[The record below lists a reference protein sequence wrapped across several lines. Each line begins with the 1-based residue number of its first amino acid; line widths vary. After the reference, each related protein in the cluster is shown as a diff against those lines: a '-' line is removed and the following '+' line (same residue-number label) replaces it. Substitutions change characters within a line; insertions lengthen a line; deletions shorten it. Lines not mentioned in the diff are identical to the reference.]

1 MIQNQDFIQEFVDEA
16 KAHLEKLEACLIK
29 KSNFFTEES
38 INEIFR
44 AVHSIKGTAG
54 FFGLVKIVELSHLM
68 ENVIGEFRSGSILLE
83 EGDVDLLL
91 ASSDVLK
98 EMVYNVSNSENVD
111 IGEIKVK
118 LTEILEKV
126 ANSKGKDS
134 DSDSPK
140 LVEIKKRSRF
150 NIDGLNY
157 TLIKDSIRYGHR
169 VYEIS
174 LNMNGDLLDYEEGPI
189 KLFNSIQSIGMLVDM
204 KMDYSKINSLED
216 VLKALDDENFDVK
229 LDILMT
235 TVLDK
240 KLLAG
245 TLDIIEENI
254 IELTEIDDKVEVK
267 KHIEENKVEG
277 KGVLPRKVIN
287 EDPKENSKEIS
298 KGNIEKKSEEKSA
311 VKKRE
316 ASKKEPTQNAS
327 EEKAVFSSVSDET
340 IRVHLSVLNDLLNM
354 ASEMVLARNQ
364 LLSTLENHKK
374 NIGGLSSIL
383 QNVDYL
389 TSSMQEKIMQ
399 TRMQPVGNIFNKF
412 PRVIR
417 DISRN
422 LSKEIELIIEG
433 ADVELDK
440 SIIEG
445 LGDPLTHL
453 IRNSAD
459 HGLELPD
466 EREAEGKA
474 RTGIIKLRAYHEC
487 GAVNIDIIDDGKG
500 MDAEKIKNSALEK
513 GVLGKAELDAM
524 SEQDIIK
531 LIFRPG
537 FSTAKKLTDVSGRGV
552 GMDVVK
558 TNIEKLGGSVEIFTV
573 IGEGT
578 TVRLILPLTLAIVQ
592 SLVVATCGH
601 RFIIPQVD
609 VQEIVRINDDD
620 SKKIEF
626 VQNAEVFRLRG
637 KLIPIVHLS
646 KVLNIDK
653 EESQENGIR
662 VLIIRQGKRLF
673 GLAVEDVLGSEE
685 TLVKPVPPYLKDC
698 MAYSGVTILG
708 DGKTA
713 MIIDSEGIVKISDL
727 KFLDNNDAFSDD
739 EENQSNLNETQN
751 LLLFKCSGNEL
762 YALDIA
768 MVSRIEKIKIS
779 EIETI
784 GNKMYVNH
792 RGNSLRIIRPE
803 DYLDVTGGALSGE
816 FAYIIIPKLVKH
828 PMGILTSAI
837 HDNIKVSLK
846 LDNQEIKMNGLIGS
860 SIYQNKIM
868 LIINIYEL
876 FEMADPERNETIQYD
891 YRKGKSVLIVEDTP
905 FFQQMT
911 QNYLLGAGYE
921 VYLANNGREALD
933 LLGHSMVDVVISDVQ
948 MPVMDG
954 YEFVKRMKESTSLSH
969 IPVIAVTSM
978 TGEYNKSIGLEKGFD
993 YYEYKL
999 DRDRLLKVIDIAIG
1013 G

>member
-1 MIQNQDFIQEFVDEA
+1 
-16 KAHLEKLEACLIK
+16 
-29 KSNFFTEES
+29 
-38 INEIFR
+38 
-44 AVHSIKGTAG
+44 
-54 FFGLVKIVELSHLM
+54 M

-83 EGDVDLLL
+83 DEDVDLLL

-118 LTEILEKV
+118 LTEILEK
-126 ANSKGKDS
+126 ASNSKGKNDDS
-134 DSDSPK
+134 ESPK
-140 LVEIKKRSRF
+140 LLEIKKKSRF

-298 KGNIEKKSEEKSA
+298 KENIEKKSEGKSA
-311 VKKRE
+311 AKK
-316 ASKKEPTQNAS
+316 
-327 EEKAVFSSVSDET
+327 
-340 IRVHLSVLNDLLNM
+340 
-354 ASEMVLARNQ
+354 
-364 LLSTLENHKK
+364 
-374 NIGGLSSIL
+374 
-383 QNVDYL
+383 
-389 TSSMQEKIMQ
+389 
-399 TRMQPVGNIFNKF
+399 
-412 PRVIR
+412 
-417 DISRN
+417 
-422 LSKEIELIIEG
+422 
-433 ADVELDK
+433 
-440 SIIEG
+440 
-445 LGDPLTHL
+445 
-453 IRNSAD
+453 
-459 HGLELPD
+459 
-466 EREAEGKA
+466 REAEGKA

-537 FSTAKKLTDVSGRGV
+537 FSTARKLTDVSGRGV

-739 EENQSNLNETQN
+739 EANQSNLNETQN

-792 RGNSLRIIRPE
+792 RGNSLRIIKPE

-816 FAYIIIPKLVKH
+816 YAYIIIPKLVKH

-954 YEFVKRMKESTSLSH
+954 YEFVKRMKESTALSH

>member
-29 KSNFFTEES
+29 KSNFFTEDT

-111 IGEIKVK
+111 IGEIKIK
-118 LTEILEKV
+118 LTHILEKA
-126 ANSKGKDS
+126 ANTKGKTD
-134 DSDSPK
+134 DPDSPK
-140 LVEIKKRSRF
+140 LLEIKKKSRF

-157 TLIKDSIRYGHR
+157 NLLKDSIRYGHR
-169 VYEIS
+169 VYEIG

-229 LDILMT
+229 LDILIT

-254 IELTEIDDKVEVK
+254 TELAEIDDKEDTN
-267 KHIEENKVEG
+267 KHIDYNKTEI
-277 KGVLPRKVIN
+277 K
-287 EDPKENSKEIS
+287 KEAVKEPT
-298 KGNIEKKSEEKSA
+298 KENIEKKSEEKS
-311 VKKRE
+311 VTKKREVLKKE
-316 ASKKEPTQNAS
+316 ASKKDASQNES
-327 EEKAVFSSVSDET
+327 EEKTVFSNVSDET

-374 NIGGLSSIL
+374 NITGLSSIL

-417 DISRN
+417 DISRS

-466 EREAEGKA
+466 EREANGKA

-513 GVLGKAELDAM
+513 GVLTKAELDVM
-524 SEQDIIK
+524 SEQEIIK

-609 VQEIVRINDDD
+609 VQEIVRIKDDE

-653 EESQENGIR
+653 EEDSENGIR

-713 MIIDSEGIVKISDL
+713 MIIDAEGIVKISDL
-727 KFLDNNDAFSDD
+727 KFMDNNDAFSDD
-739 EENQSNLNETQN
+739 EGNQSNLNEIQN
-751 LLLFKCSGNEL
+751 LLLFKCSGSEL

-779 EIETI
+779 DIETI

-792 RGNSLRIIRPE
+792 RGESLRIIRPE

-816 FAYIIIPKLVKH
+816 FAYIIIPKLVRH
-828 PMGILTSAI
+828 PMGILTSDI

-860 SIYQNKIM
+860 SIYQDKIM

-933 LLGHSMVDVVISDVQ
+933 LLSHSTVDVVISDVQ

-954 YEFVKRMKESTSLSH
+954 YEFVKRMKESTALSH

-978 TGEYNKSIGLEKGFD
+978 TGEYNKNIGLEKGFD

>member
-1 MIQNQDFIQEFVDEA
+1 
-16 KAHLEKLEACLIK
+16 
-29 KSNFFTEES
+29 
-38 INEIFR
+38 
-44 AVHSIKGTAG
+44 
-54 FFGLVKIVELSHLM
+54 
-68 ENVIGEFRSGSILLE
+68 
-83 EGDVDLLL
+83 LL

-98 EMVYNVSNSENVD
+98 EMVYNVSNSDNVD
-111 IGEIKVK
+111 ISEIK
-118 LTEILEKV
+118 TELMHVLEK
-126 ANSKGKDS
+126 ASNSKGKGD
-134 DSDSPK
+134 DADSPK
-140 LVEIKKRSRF
+140 LLAIKKRSSF

-157 TLIKDSIRYGHR
+157 SLLKDNIRYGHF

-189 KLFNSIQSIGMLVDM
+189 KLFNAIQSIGMLVDM

-216 VLKALDDENFDVK
+216 VLKALDDESFDVK
-229 LDILMT
+229 LDILIT

-240 KLLAG
+240 KLLAS

-254 IELTEIDDKVEVK
+254 IELTEADEKQDVK
-267 KHIEENKVEG
+267 KHIKDDRLESKKEIYKEQ
-277 KGVLPRKVIN
+277 
-287 EDPKENSKEIS
+287 PKENV
-298 KGNIEKKSEEKSA
+298 EKNLEAKSA

-316 ASKKEPTQNAS
+316 TPKKEPTQNIS
-327 EEKAVFSSVSDET
+327 EEKTVFSNVSDET

-466 EREAEGKA
+466 EREANGKA

-513 GVLGKAELDAM
+513 GVLTKAELDVM
-524 SEQDIIK
+524 SEQEIIK

-609 VQEIVRINDDD
+609 VQEIVRIKDDE

-653 EESQENGIR
+653 EENQENGIR

-713 MIIDSEGIVKISDL
+713 MIIDAEGIVKISDL
-727 KFLDNNDAFSDD
+727 RFLDNNDAFSDNQA
-739 EENQSNLNETQN
+739 NQSNLNETQN
-751 LLLFKCSGNEL
+751 LLLFKCSGSEL

-779 EIETI
+779 DIETI

-803 DYLDVTGGALSGE
+803 DYLEVTGGALSGE

-860 SIYQNKIM
+860 SIYRDKIM

-933 LLGHSMVDVVISDVQ
+933 LLSHSMVDVVISDVQ

-954 YEFVKRMKESTSLSH
+954 YEFVKRMKESTALSH

-978 TGEYNKSIGLEKGFD
+978 TGEYNKNIGLEKGFD

>member
-1 MIQNQDFIQEFVDEA
+1 MGGLILIRNQEFVQEFVDEA
-16 KAHLEKLEACLIK
+16 KSHLEHLEACLIK
-29 KSNFFTEES
+29 KADFFTEET
-38 INEIFR
+38 INDIFR

-54 FFGLVKIVELSHLM
+54 FFGLLKIVELSHIM
-68 ENVIGEFRSGSILLE
+68 ETVIGEFRNGVLILE
-83 EGDVDLLL
+83 EKDIDLLL
-91 ASSDVLK
+91 NANDVLK
-98 EMVYNVSNSENVD
+98 EMVHNVKESENV
-111 IGEIKVK
+111 EISDVK
-118 LTEILEKV
+118 KNLEKLLEKSEE
-126 ANSKGKDS
+126 SKNKS
-134 DSDSPK
+134 EDSPK
-140 LVEIKKRSRF
+140 FNEIKKKSKF
-150 NIDGLNY
+150 NLEGLNS
-157 TLIKDSIRYGHR
+157 TLIKDSLRYGHH

-174 LNMNGDLLDYEEGPI
+174 LKMNGDLLAYEDGPV
-189 KLFNSIQSIGMLVDM
+189 KLFNTIQSVGMLVDM
-204 KMDYSKINSLED
+204 KMDYSKITSLED
-216 VLKALDDENFDVK
+216 VLKALDDENFDVT
-229 LDILMT
+229 LDIILT

-240 KLLAG
+240 KLLSE
-245 TLDIIEENI
+245 TISILYDNI
-254 IELTEIDDKVEVK
+254 RELTV
-267 KHIEENKVEG
+267 
-277 KGVLPRKVIN
+277 
-287 EDPKENSKEIS
+287 
-298 KGNIEKKSEEKSA
+298 EEKTESSNKI
-311 VKKRE
+311 VDVE
-316 ASKKEPTQNAS
+316 LNKKEVTKKEVTKKDLSKIDNINKQVAN
-327 EEKAVFSSVSDET
+327 EEKTSISGSDET

-374 NIGGLSSIL
+374 SINGLSSIL

-422 LSKEIELIIEG
+422 LSKEIELVIEG

-459 HGLELPD
+459 HGIELPD
-466 EREAEGKA
+466 EREECGKSRLA
-474 RTGIIKLRAYHEC
+474 VIKLRAYHEC

-500 MDAEKIKNSALEK
+500 IDAEKIKKSALEK
-513 GVLGKAELDAM
+513 GVMTQTEIDSM
-524 SEQDIIK
+524 SEKELIK
-531 LIFRPG
+531 LIFKPG

-573 IGEGT
+573 LGEGT

-592 SLVVATCGH
+592 SLVVSTCGH

-609 VQEIVRINDDD
+609 VQEIVRINEDEL
-620 SKKIEF
+620 KKIEY
-626 VQNAEVFRLRG
+626 VQDAEVFRLRG
-637 KLIPIVHLS
+637 QLIPVVHLS
-646 KVLNIDK
+646 KVLKISNETDI
-653 EESQENGIR
+653 SNGGIR
-662 VLIIRQGKRLF
+662 VLIIRQGKRSF

-685 TLVKPVPPYLKDC
+685 TLVKPVPLYLKDC
-698 MAYSGVTILG
+698 LAYSGVTILG

-727 KFLDNNDAFSDD
+727 KFLEGD
-739 EENQSNLNETQN
+739 ESFDETIEKQTNLNESQN

-768 MVSRIEKIKIS
+768 MVSRIEKINLS
-779 EIETI
+779 EIEKI
-784 GNKMYVNH
+784 GDKMYINH
-792 RGNSLRIIRPE
+792 RGKSLRIIRPE
-803 DYLDVTGGALSGE
+803 DYLEVTSGE
-816 FAYIIIPKLVKH
+816 IDKDFAYIIIPKLVRH
-828 PMGILTSAI
+828 PMGILAKSI
-837 HDNIKVSLK
+837 QDNIKVSLK
-846 LDNQEIKMNGLIGS
+846 LDDEEIKMDGLIGS
-860 SIYQNKIM
+860 SIYENKIM
-868 LIINIYEL
+868 LVINIYEL
-876 FEMADPERNETIQYD
+876 FEIADPERNEKQQND
-891 YRKGKSVLIVEDTP
+891 YRKGKSILLVEDTP

-911 QNYLLGAGYE
+911 QNYLLGAGYK
-921 VYLANNGREALD
+921 VYLANNGREGLD
-933 LLGHSMVDVVISDVQ
+933 ILSHTKVDVIISDVQ

-954 YEFVKRMKESTSLSH
+954 YEFVKRLKESSILSN

-978 TGEYNKSIGLEKGFD
+978 TGDYNRNIGLEKGFD

>member
-29 KSNFFTEES
+29 KSNFFVEETV
-38 INEIFR
+38 NEIFR

-98 EMVYNVSNSENVD
+98 EMVYNVSNSDNVD
-111 IGEIKVK
+111 ISEIK
-118 LTEILEKV
+118 TELMHVLEK
-126 ANSKGKDS
+126 ASNSKGKGD
-134 DSDSPK
+134 DDDSPK
-140 LVEIKKRSRF
+140 LLAIKKKSSF

-157 TLIKDSIRYGHR
+157 SLLKDNIRYGHF

-189 KLFNSIQSIGMLVDM
+189 KLFNAIQSIGMLVDM

-216 VLKALDDENFDVK
+216 VLKALDDESFDVK
-229 LDILMT
+229 LDILIT

-240 KLLAG
+240 KLLAS

-254 IELTEIDDKVEVK
+254 TELTEANEKQDVK
-267 KHIEENKVEG
+267 NHIEDNKLENK
-277 KGVLPRKVIN
+277 
-287 EDPKENSKEIS
+287 KEIS
-298 KGNIEKKSEEKSA
+298 KEQPKENIEKNLEAKSA
-311 VKKRE
+311 AKRRE
-316 ASKKEPTQNAS
+316 TSKKEPTNNTS
-327 EEKAVFSSVSDET
+327 EEKTVFSNVSDET

-466 EREAEGKA
+466 EREANGKA

-513 GVLGKAELDAM
+513 GVLTKAELDVM
-524 SEQDIIK
+524 SEQEIIK

-609 VQEIVRINDDD
+609 VQEIVRIKDDE

-653 EESQENGIR
+653 EEDQENGIR

-713 MIIDSEGIVKISDL
+713 MIIDAEGIVKISDL
-727 KFLDNNDAFSDD
+727 RFLDNNDAFSDD
-739 EENQSNLNETQN
+739 QANQSNLNETQN
-751 LLLFKCSGNEL
+751 LLLFKCSGSEL

-779 EIETI
+779 DIETI

-803 DYLDVTGGALSGE
+803 DYLEVTGGALSGE

-846 LDNQEIKMNGLIGS
+846 LDNQEIRMNGLIGS
-860 SIYQNKIM
+860 SIYRDKIM

-933 LLGHSMVDVVISDVQ
+933 LLSHSMVDVVISDVQ

-954 YEFVKRMKESTSLSH
+954 YEFVKRMKESTALSH

-978 TGEYNKSIGLEKGFD
+978 TGEYNKNIGLEKGFD

>member
-1 MIQNQDFIQEFVDEA
+1 MGGLNLIRNQDFIQEFVDEA
-16 KAHLEKLEACLIK
+16 KSHLEHLEACLIK
-29 KSNFFTEES
+29 KADFFTEET
-38 INEIFR
+38 INDIFR

-54 FFGLVKIVELSHLM
+54 FFGLINIVELSHIM
-68 ENVIGEFRSGSILLE
+68 ETVIGAFRSGAVLLDE
-83 EGDVDLLL
+83 KDLDLLL
-91 ASSDVLK
+91 VANDVLK
-98 EMVYNVSNSENVD
+98 EMVHNVSESENVD
-111 IGEIKVK
+111 ISEVK
-118 LTEILEKV
+118 KALSKILERSDG
-126 ANSKGKDS
+126 SKEKENE
-134 DSDSPK
+134 SPK
-140 LVEIKKRSRF
+140 FIAIKEKSKF
-150 NIDGLNY
+150 KLEGLNAV
-157 TLIKDSIRYGHR
+157 LIKDSLRYGHH
-169 VYEIS
+169 VYELI
-174 LNMNGDLLDYEEGPI
+174 LKMNGDLLEYEDGPV
-189 KLFNSIQSIGMLVDM
+189 KLFNTIQSIGMLVDM
-204 KMDYSKINSLED
+204 SMDYSKITSLED
-216 VLKALDDENFDVK
+216 VLKALEDEDFDVT
-229 LDILMT
+229 LDLIIT

-240 KLLAG
+240 KLLAQ
-245 TLDIIEENI
+245 TIDISEESI
-254 IELTEIDDKVEVK
+254 SELTEENVVKVELVAK
-267 KHIEENKVEG
+267 KEAPLPKQSEIPKKEE
-277 KGVLPRKVIN
+277 
-287 EDPKENSKEIS
+287 
-298 KGNIEKKSEEKSA
+298 
-311 VKKRE
+311 
-316 ASKKEPTQNAS
+316 SKKEPQKKEIPKKEPPKKDTS
-327 EEKAVFSSVSDET
+327 LEEKSITSSTGDET

-364 LLSTLENHKK
+364 LLSTLEDHKK
-374 NIGGLSSIL
+374 SIIGLSSIL

-417 DISRN
+417 DISKN

-466 EREAEGKA
+466 EREANGKS

-500 MDAEKIKNSALEK
+500 MDAEKIKKSALEK
-513 GVLGKAELDAM
+513 GVLAQSELDSM
-524 SEQDIIK
+524 SESEIIK

-537 FSTAKKLTDVSGRGV
+537 FSTAQKLTDVSGRGV

-558 TNIEKLGGSVEIFTV
+558 TNIEKLGGSVEIFTT

-592 SLVVATCGH
+592 SLVVSTCGH

-609 VQEIVRINDDD
+609 VQEIVRIKDDEL
-620 SKKIEF
+620 KKIEF
-626 VQNAEVFRLRG
+626 VQNAEVLRLRG
-637 KLIPIVHLS
+637 QLIPVVHLS
-646 KVLNIDK
+646 KVLKISG
-653 EESQENGIR
+653 ESECEKGIR
-662 VLIIRQGKRLF
+662 VLIIRQGKRRF

-685 TLVKPVPPYLKDC
+685 TLVKPVPMYLKDC
-698 MAYSGVTILG
+698 LAYSGVTILG

-713 MIIDSEGIVKISDL
+713 MIIDAEGIVRISEL
-727 KFLDNNDAFSDD
+727 KFLDGSEAFA
-739 EENQSNLNETQN
+739 ENLENQSNLNETQN

-768 MVSRIEKIKIS
+768 MVSRIEKIRLA

-792 RGNSLRIIRPE
+792 RGDSLRIIKPE
-803 DYLDVTGGALSGE
+803 DYLDVSSCELSQE
-816 FAYIIIPKLVKH
+816 FAYIIIPKLVRH
-828 PMGILTSAI
+828 PMGILAKSI
-837 HDNIKVSLK
+837 QDNIKVSLK
-846 LDNQEIKMNGLIGS
+846 LDDQEIKMKGLIGS
-860 SIYQNKIM
+860 SIYDNKIM
-868 LIINIYEL
+868 LVINIYEL
-876 FEMADPERNETIQYD
+876 FEIADPDRNENVQHD
-891 YRKGKSVLIVEDTP
+891 YRKGKSVLVVEDTP

-911 QNYLLGAGYE
+911 QNYLLGAGYQ

-933 LLGHSMVDVVISDVQ
+933 LLSHSMVDVVISDVQ
-948 MPVMDG
+948 MPIMDG
-954 YEFVKRMKESTSLSH
+954 YEFVKRMKESASLSN

-978 TGEYNKSIGLEKGFD
+978 TGDYNRSIGLEKGFD

>member
-29 KSNFFTEES
+29 KSNFFTEDT

-83 EGDVDLLL
+83 DEDVDLLL

-98 EMVYNVSNSENVD
+98 EMVYNVSDSENIYID
-111 IGEIKVK
+111 EIKLK
-118 LTEILEKV
+118 LTSILEK
-126 ANSKGKDS
+126 ASNSKGKNDDS
-134 DSDSPK
+134 ESPK
-140 LVEIKKRSRF
+140 LLEIKKKSRF

-189 KLFNSIQSIGMLVDM
+189 KLFNSIQSIGMLIDM

-216 VLKALDDENFDVK
+216 VLKALEDENFDVK
-229 LDILMT
+229 LDILLT
-235 TVLDK
+235 TVLEK

-254 IELTEIDDKVEVK
+254 TEITEDGDEEDLK
-267 KHIEENKVEG
+267 KHIESNKIE
-277 KGVLPRKVIN
+277 
-287 EDPKENSKEIS
+287 PKKESQQESKKEVT
-298 KGNIEKKSEEKSA
+298 KKNLDIKTDTKKIP
-311 VKKRE
+311 KKRE
-316 ASKKEPTQNAS
+316 ASEKEPSQNVS
-327 EEKAVFSSVSDET
+327 EEKAIFSNVSDET

-466 EREAEGKA
+466 EREANGKA

-513 GVLGKAELDAM
+513 GVLTRAELDLM

-558 TNIEKLGGSVEIFTV
+558 TNIEKIGGSVEIFTV

-592 SLVVATCGH
+592 SLVVATCGN

-609 VQEIVRINDDD
+609 VQEIVRIKDDD
-620 SKKIEF
+620 VKKIEF
-626 VQNAEVFRLRG
+626 VQDAEVFRLRG
-637 KLIPIVHLS
+637 KLIPIIHLS
-646 KVLNIDK
+646 KVLKIDK
-653 EESQENGIR
+653 KENQDNGIR

-713 MIIDSEGIVKISDL
+713 MIIDAEGIVKISDL
-727 KFLDNNDAFSDD
+727 KFLDDSDAFLND
-739 EENQSNLNETQN
+739 EANQNNLNEIQN

-768 MVSRIEKIKIS
+768 MVSRIEKIKVSDI
-779 EIETI
+779 EII

-803 DYLDVTGGALSGE
+803 DYLDVTGGTLSDE
-816 FAYIIIPKLVKH
+816 FAYIIIPKLVQH

-837 HDNIKVSLK
+837 KDNIKVSLK

-860 SIYQNKIM
+860 SIYDDKIM

-921 VYLANNGREALD
+921 VYIANNGREALD
-933 LLGHSMVDVVISDVQ
+933 LLSHSMVDVVISDVQ

-954 YEFVKRMKESTSLSH
+954 YEFVKRMKESTTLSQ

>member
-29 KSNFFTEES
+29 KSNFFVEETV
-38 INEIFR
+38 NEIFR

-98 EMVYNVSNSENVD
+98 EMVYNVSNSDNVD
-111 IGEIKVK
+111 ISEIK
-118 LTEILEKV
+118 TELMHVLEK
-126 ANSKGKDS
+126 ASNSKGKGD
-134 DSDSPK
+134 DDDSPK
-140 LVEIKKRSRF
+140 LLAIKKKSSF

-157 TLIKDSIRYGHR
+157 SLLKDNIRYGHF

-189 KLFNSIQSIGMLVDM
+189 KLFNAIQSIGMLVDM

-216 VLKALDDENFDVK
+216 VLKALDDESFDVK
-229 LDILMT
+229 LDILIT

-240 KLLAG
+240 KLLAS

-254 IELTEIDDKVEVK
+254 IELTEANEKQDVK
-267 KHIEENKVEG
+267 NHIEDNKLENK
-277 KGVLPRKVIN
+277 
-287 EDPKENSKEIS
+287 KEIS
-298 KGNIEKKSEEKSA
+298 KEQPKENIEKNLEAKSA
-311 VKKRE
+311 AQKRE
-316 ASKKEPTQNAS
+316 TSKKEPTNNTS
-327 EEKAVFSSVSDET
+327 EEKTVFSNVSDET

-466 EREAEGKA
+466 EREANGKA

-513 GVLGKAELDAM
+513 GVLTKAELDVM
-524 SEQDIIK
+524 SEQEIIK

-609 VQEIVRINDDD
+609 VQEIVRIKDDE

-653 EESQENGIR
+653 EENQENGIR

-713 MIIDSEGIVKISDL
+713 MIIDAEGIVKISDL
-727 KFLDNNDAFSDD
+727 RFLDNNDAFSDNQA
-739 EENQSNLNETQN
+739 NQSNLNETQN
-751 LLLFKCSGNEL
+751 LLLFKCSGSEL

-779 EIETI
+779 DIETI

-803 DYLDVTGGALSGE
+803 DYLEVTGGALSGE

-860 SIYQNKIM
+860 SIYRDKIM

-933 LLGHSMVDVVISDVQ
+933 LLSHSMVDVVISDVQ

-954 YEFVKRMKESTSLSH
+954 YEFVKRMKESTALSH

-978 TGEYNKSIGLEKGFD
+978 TGEYNKNIGLEKGFD

>member
-1 MIQNQDFIQEFVDEA
+1 MGGLNLIRNQDFIQEFVDEA
-16 KAHLEKLEACLIK
+16 KSHLEHLEACLIK
-29 KSNFFTEES
+29 KADFFTEET
-38 INEIFR
+38 INDIFR

-54 FFGLVKIVELSHLM
+54 FFGLINIVELSHIM
-68 ENVIGEFRSGSILLE
+68 ETVIGAFRSGAVLLDE
-83 EGDVDLLL
+83 KDLDLLL
-91 ASSDVLK
+91 VANDVLK
-98 EMVYNVSNSENVD
+98 EMVHNVSESENVD
-111 IGEIKVK
+111 ISEVK
-118 LTEILEKV
+118 KALSKILERSDG
-126 ANSKGKDS
+126 SKEKENE
-134 DSDSPK
+134 SPK
-140 LVEIKKRSRF
+140 FIAIKEKSKF
-150 NIDGLNY
+150 KLEGLNAV
-157 TLIKDSIRYGHR
+157 LIKDSLRYGHH
-169 VYEIS
+169 VYELI
-174 LNMNGDLLDYEEGPI
+174 LKMNGDLLEYEDGPV
-189 KLFNSIQSIGMLVDM
+189 KLFNTIQSIGMLVDM
-204 KMDYSKINSLED
+204 SMDYSKITSLED
-216 VLKALDDENFDVK
+216 VLKALEDEDFDVT
-229 LDILMT
+229 LDLIIT

-240 KLLAG
+240 KLLAH
-245 TLDIIEENI
+245 TIDISEESI
-254 IELTEIDDKVEVK
+254 YELTEESAEKTDVIDNAQTK
-267 KHIEENKVEG
+267 K
-277 KGVLPRKVIN
+277 
-287 EDPKENSKEIS
+287 DNSKKEEI
-298 KGNIEKKSEEKSA
+298 KKDVPKKDIPKKEVPKKEVPSEEKSI
-311 VKKRE
+311 
-316 ASKKEPTQNAS
+316 T
-327 EEKAVFSSVSDET
+327 SSTSDET

-364 LLSTLENHKK
+364 LLSTLEDHKK
-374 NIGGLSSIL
+374 SIIGLSSIL

-399 TRMQPVGNIFNKF
+399 TRMQPVGNVFNKF

-417 DISRN
+417 DISKN

-466 EREAEGKA
+466 EREADGKS
-474 RTGIIKLRAYHEC
+474 RIGIIKLRAYHEC

-500 MDAEKIKNSALEK
+500 MDAEKIKKSALEK
-513 GVLGKAELDAM
+513 GVLAQSELDSM
-524 SEQDIIK
+524 SESEIIK

-537 FSTAKKLTDVSGRGV
+537 FSTAQKLTDVSGRGV

-558 TNIEKLGGSVEIFTV
+558 TNIEKLGGSVEIFTT

-592 SLVVATCGH
+592 SLVVSTCRH

-609 VQEIVRINDDD
+609 VQEIVRIRDDEL
-620 SKKIEF
+620 KKIEF

-637 KLIPIVHLS
+637 QLIPVVHLS
-646 KVLNIDK
+646 KVLKIGDEVEGDK
-653 EESQENGIR
+653 GIR
-662 VLIIRQGKRLF
+662 VLIIRQGKRRF

-685 TLVKPVPPYLKDC
+685 TLVKPVPMYLKDC
-698 MAYSGVTILG
+698 LAYSGVTILG

-713 MIIDSEGIVKISDL
+713 MIIDAEGIVRISEL
-727 KFLDNNDAFSDD
+727 KFLDGSEAFA
-739 EENQSNLNETQN
+739 ENLENQSNLNETQN

-768 MVSRIEKIKIS
+768 MVSRIEKIRLA

-792 RGNSLRIIRPE
+792 RGDSLRIVRPE
-803 DYLDVTGGALSGE
+803 DYLDVSSCDLSQE
-816 FAYIIIPKLVKH
+816 FAYIIIPKLVRH
-828 PMGILTSAI
+828 PMGILAKSI
-837 HDNIKVSLK
+837 QDNIKVSLK
-846 LDNQEIKMNGLIGS
+846 LDDQEIKMKGLIGS
-860 SIYQNKIM
+860 SIYDNKIM
-868 LIINIYEL
+868 LVINIYEL
-876 FEMADPERNETIQYD
+876 FEIADPDRNENVQYD
-891 YRKGKSVLIVEDTP
+891 YRKGKSVLVVEDTP

-911 QNYLLGAGYE
+911 QNYLLGAGYQ
-921 VYLANNGREALD
+921 VYLADNGREALD
-933 LLGHSMVDVVISDVQ
+933 LLSHSMVDVVISDVQ

-954 YEFVKRMKESTSLSH
+954 YEFVKRMKESASLSH

-978 TGEYNKSIGLEKGFD
+978 TGDYNRSIGLEKGFD